1 MTINLQMPDITEL
14 KPRITVYGV
23 GGGGCNAVNNMIEA
37 GLQGVEFVVANTDA
51 QALTMSKADRLI
63 QMGVAVTEGLGAGSQ
78 PEIGRAA
85 AEEAIDEVNDH
96 LAGAHMAFITAGMGG
111 GTGTGAA
118 PVVARAAREAGILT
132 VGVVTKPFQF
142 EGQRRMRIAEQGI
155 QELQKHVDTL
165 IVIPNQN
172 LFRIANEK
180 TTFAD
185 AFAMADEVLYSGV
198 ACITDLMVKDGLIN
212 LDFAD
217 VRSVMREMGK
227 AMMGTGEASGDKRA
241 VEAAEAAISN
251 PLLDDVSMQGAQG
264 LLISI
269 TGGKDMTLF
278 EVDEAASRVRQEVDS
293 EANIIFGA
301 TFDER
306 LEGTIRVS
314 VVATGIDV
322 TMTTLSD
329 EDLTPQQQMAEL
341 TQRLKTVGQPAPANG
356 AQLRSAGQ
364 PGAAETLE
372 DELAVP
378 QFAAA
383 GAAQP
388 QPQAMAQP
396 QRQSASDPGVR
407 IGPFR
412 PDPSLVAAQR
422 EPVNDLDMPVYDND
436 QAAPSGPYIP
446 PAAEH
451 PEDNQP
457 RMPKVEDFPAIAQRQ
472 MASAGQPSGIEEE
485 HRPRGLL
492 ARLAQGLGKRED
504 DEGEVQ
510 VHSGA
515 GSRPM
520 RMEVE
525 PRIARPADRVAAPQP
540 RRIGEPGNPA
550 GTLDPHGRVAG
561 TEPIQDD
568 DQLEIPAFLR
578 RQSS

>member
-96 LAGAHMAFITAGMGG
+96 LAGAHMVFITAGMGG

-278 EVDEAASRVRQEVDS
+278 EVDEAASRVREEVDS
-293 EANIIFGA
+293 DANIIFGA

-314 VVATGIDV
+314 VVATGIDANV
-322 TMTTLSD
+322 VSM
-329 EDLTPQQQMAEL
+329 EDLPPQEQMVEL
-341 TQRLKTVGQPAPANG
+341 TKRLKTVGQPAPANG
-356 AQLRSAGQ
+356 AQLRPAGQ
-364 PGAAETLE
+364 PSAAEALE
-372 DELAVP
+372 EELSVP
-378 QFAAA
+378 QLAAA
-383 GAAQP
+383 Q
-388 QPQAMAQP
+388 AQP
-396 QRQSASDPGVR
+396 QRRSAADPGVR

-422 EPVNDLDMPVYDND
+422 EPETGLDAPVYDD
-436 QAAPSGPYIP
+436 GAGAPSGPYIP
-446 PAAEH
+446 PVAER
-451 PEDNQP
+451 PSEDQP

-472 MASAGQPSGIEEE
+472 IASAGQPQGAEDE

-492 ARLAQGLGKRED
+492 ARLAHGLGKRED
-504 DEGEVQ
+504 EEEEAV
-510 VHSGA
+510 VPSGT
-515 GSRPM
+515 GTRPM

-525 PRIARPADRVAAPQP
+525 PRIAGPADRVAAPQP
-540 RRIGEPGNPA
+540 RRIGEAANPA
-550 GTLDPHGRVAG
+550 GSLDSHGRAG
-561 TEPIQDD
+561 GAEPIQEE

>member
-85 AEEAIDEVNDH
+85 AEEAIDEINDH
-96 LAGAHMAFITAGMGG
+96 LAGAHMVFITAGMGG

-142 EGQRRMRIAEQGI
+142 EGQRRMTIAEQGI

-241 VEAAEAAISN
+241 IEAAEAAISN

-278 EVDEAASRVRQEVDS
+278 EVDEAASRVREEVDS
-293 EANIIFGA
+293 DANIIFGA

-314 VVATGIDV
+314 VVATGIDAQAEA
-322 TMTTLSD
+322 L
-329 EDLTPQQQMAEL
+329 EDLPPQEQMVEL
-341 TQRLKTVGQPAPANG
+341 TKRLKTVGQP
-356 AQLRSAGQ
+356 
-364 PGAAETLE
+364 GAANATQMRTSGQRNSVDALE

-378 QFAAA
+378 RVAANGGSA
-383 GAAQP
+383 PAQRRSP
-388 QPQAMAQP
+388 A
-396 QRQSASDPGVR
+396 DPGVR

-412 PDPSLVAAQR
+412 PDPSLVAIQR
-422 EPVNDLDMPVYDND
+422 EPVGELDGPVHTDPAD
-436 QAAPSGPYIP
+436 GPSGPYIP
-446 PAAEH
+446 PEAER
-451 PEDNQP
+451 PSADGP

-472 MASAGQPSGIEEE
+472 MAGSGHPHAGDEQ

-492 ARLAQGLGKRED
+492 ARLAHGLSKRDDED
-504 DEGEVQ
+504 DAPVMQ
-510 VHSGA
+510 A
-515 GSRPM
+515 GSAERPI

-540 RRIGEPGNPA
+540 RRIGDAPNPS
-550 GTLDPHGRVAG
+550 GSLDPHGRVTAS
-561 TEPIQDD
+561 EPIQDED
-568 DQLEIPAFLR
+568 ALEIPAFLR